1 MTDRLTPDWAAATSQ
16 IHAGYSAGVPQ
27 NTAVVPIYQSTAYE
41 FASFADAAE
50 IFALRKT
57 GNLYSRTG
65 NPTNAALEAR
75 IAALDGGVAALATG
89 SGQSA
94 VALALLALVRTGQH
108 IVASSQLYGGSVDLL
123 EDTFRD
129 FGITVSFVD
138 PRDPA
143 AWAAA
148 ATDNTRAFFVES
160 IGNPV
165 ASVPDITALAEVAHA
180 RDIPLLVD
188 NTIATPYLLRP
199 LDVGADIV
207 VYSATKFLGGHG
219 NSLAGV
225 IVDGGSFDFGAHPE
239 RWTQFTTPSARFGGI
254 TFWEHFGRDA
264 SAYLAYTKVKLSHD
278 LGPALSPFNAFLIL
292 QGVETLDIRVQK
304 QTDTAFDLARRLAAH
319 PAVAHVHHPS
329 LPGHPDHDRAA
340 QYLPRGAGSVF
351 AFDLAVTTAD
361 QVDAADGTLGQIAA
375 FIDSLQLFKL
385 VANIGDVRSLVVH
398 PATTTHSRL
407 TPDQRTAAGFSLSTV
422 RLSVGLESPTDLWA
436 DLEQALDAH
445 LARTTPT
452 LTDPAPATPTL
463 TDPALTN
470 PLEATR

>member
-1 MTDRLTPDWAAATSQ
+1 MSSPDPWAAATTQ
-16 IHAGYSAGVPQ
+16 IHAGYTAGVAQ

-50 IFALRKT
+50 IFALRKA

-123 EDTFRD
+123 EDTFAD
-129 FGITVSFVD
+129 FGISVTFAD

-148 ATDNTRAFFVES
+148 STDLTRAFFVES

-165 ASVPDITALAEVAHA
+165 ASVPDLVALAEVAHA
-180 RDIPLLVD
+180 RDIPFIVD
-188 NTIATPYLLRP
+188 NTIATPHLLRP
-199 LDVGADIV
+199 IDFGADIV

-225 IVDGGSFDFGAHPE
+225 IVDGGTFDFGALPG
-239 RWTQFTTPSARFGGI
+239 RWPQFTEASTRFGGI
-254 TFWEHFGRDA
+254 VFWNQFGRER
-264 SAYLAYTKVKLSHD
+264 SAYLAYTKAKLSHD

-292 QGVETLDIRVQK
+292 QGVETLDIRLQK
-304 QTDTAFDLARRLAAH
+304 QTDTAFDIARRLAAH
-319 PAVAHVHHPS
+319 PAVKRVHHPS
-329 LPGHPDHDRAA
+329 LPDHPDHARAA
-340 QYLPRGAGSVF
+340 RYLPRGAGSVF
-351 AFDLAVTTAD
+351 AFDLKIAGDA
-361 QVDAADGTLGQIAA
+361 VDADAASADEPDDARATLAQVAA
-375 FIDSLQLFKL
+375 FIDRLQLFKL

-407 TPDQRTAAGFSLSTV
+407 SPAQRTAAGFSLSTI
-422 RLSVGLESPTDLWA
+422 RLSIGLESPADLWS
-436 DLEQALDAH
+436 DLERALATY
-445 LARTTPT
+445 AAS
-452 LTDPAPATPTL
+452 APAAPTVEV
-463 TDPALTN
+463 TQ
-470 PLEATR
+470 